1 MKRPG
6 SIGLGSFCRTKN
18 VVIATLVSSI
28 LSLAM
33 IGGALFWWLQS
44 ENGGGEVTDV
54 DETADSSF
62 TFEALA
68 QYDDK
73 DGN

>member
-1 MKRPG
+1 
-6 SIGLGSFCRTKN
+6 
-18 VVIATLVSSI
+18 
-28 LSLAM
+28 M
-33 IGGALFWWLQS
+33 IGGALYWWLQS

-54 DETADSSF
+54 DENADSLF
-62 TFEALA
+62 TFEELA